1 MKLVSRDIDLQ
12 RIRKEH
18 KVTQKHLAELTQYP
32 QSFISQIENRRVNAP
47 VQFQQKLMDILGIT
61 SLEPY
66 YLPSPMQEAAK
77 GSNQG
82 ESGVAGKNNDQQLT
96 INRLL
101 DIIDRRDE
109 RIRELE
115 SENKRLTE
123 LLLQRK
129 D

>member
-1 MKLVSRDIDLQ
+1 MKLVSRDIDLL

-18 KVTQKHLAELTQYP
+18 HITQRRLADLIQYP
-32 QSFISQIENRRVNAP
+32 QGFISQIENRRVSAP
-47 VQFQQKLMDILGIT
+47 VQFQQKLMEALGIP

-66 YLPSPMQEAAK
+66 YLPTPEEQLAQNFAN
-77 GSNQG
+77 GT
-82 ESGVAGKNNDQQLT
+82 NDFQQT

-101 DIIDRRDE
+101 DIVDRRDE

-123 LLLQRK
+123 LLLQQK
-129 D
+129 